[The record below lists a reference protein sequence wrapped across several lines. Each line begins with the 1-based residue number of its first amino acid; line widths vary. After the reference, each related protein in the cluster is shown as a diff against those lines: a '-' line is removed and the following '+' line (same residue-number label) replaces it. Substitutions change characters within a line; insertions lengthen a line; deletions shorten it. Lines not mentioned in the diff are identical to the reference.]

1 MADIVAAR
9 IAQLRGL
16 AGLSKTDLASRL
28 GVTPSAVSQ
37 WESGAKQPGLDK
49 ILVLANALGAP
60 ATLLQRALPHSAR
73 AISTPVSFRARAS
86 ARTGRARDRA
96 RSLAL
101 LTAEVFGELA
111 KSIKLPAFSLPEL
124 AGEASVELID
134 EFAEATR
141 TAWGME
147 MRPILRLGDLL
158 ESKGIILSE
167 VEFGDER
174 YDAFS
179 CILDGLPLIF
189 LGSDKGDRARR
200 RFDAAHEL
208 GHLLIHQHL
217 TQEEFD
223 AKDTLTRVEKEA
235 NAFASAFLLPRKT
248 FLADLEMMSDKS
260 LVSFL
265 RLKSRWGVSAQ
276 AMIRRARELNAIDET
291 HYTQLC
297 RAAAMRRWRGA
308 KKEPGDELVPEIKPT
323 LGSKAITLLGQAGIM
338 QRWQLMEE
346 LPMPSTVWRAVA
358 GLNSADIRPA
368 ELDTIVPF
376 STTPDERRINAL
388 V

>member
-1 MADIVAAR
+1 MADIIAAR

-16 AGLSKTDLASRL
+16 AGLSKSDLASRL

-49 ILVLANALGAP
+49 ILLLSQALGAP

-86 ARTGRARDRA
+86 ARTGLARDRA

-111 KSIKLPAFSLPEL
+111 KSVKLPAFALPEL
-124 AGEASVELID
+124 AGEASVERID

-141 TAWGME
+141 FAWGME

-158 ESKGIILSE
+158 ESKGVVIAE

-174 YDAFS
+174 FDAFS

-208 GHLLIHQHL
+208 GHLLLHQHL
-217 TQEEFD
+217 TQEAFD
-223 AKDTLTRVEKEA
+223 DKDTLTRVEKEA
-235 NAFASAFLLPRKT
+235 NAFASAFLLPRNT
-248 FLADLEMMSDKS
+248 FLADLELLHDKS
-260 LVSFL
+260 LTSFL
-265 RLKSRWGVSAQ
+265 RLKARWGVSAQ
-276 AMIRRARELNAIDET
+276 AMVRRARDLNAIEEDV
-291 HYTQLC
+291 YTQLC
-297 RAAAMRRWRGA
+297 RAASMRRWRGA
-308 KKEPGDELVPEIKPT
+308 KKEPGDELVPEIKPS
-323 LGSKAITLLGQAGIM
+323 LGTKAVALLGQAGVI

-346 LPMPSTVWRAVA
+346 LPMPNCVWRAVA
-358 GLNSADIRPA
+358 GLNPADVRPT

-376 STTPDERRINAL
+376 STHR
-388 V
+388 